1 MADTETTDQLRPA
14 TPTSRETVVSNEVF
28 DNPDL
33 VDAIFQYLGEEFPQL
48 SPRLTLLKEEVRH
61 EFSGIEIYIPRR
73 SSARRKQ
80 LTVEVLSLF
89 NGRNA
94 TEVARK
100 LGIGRA
106 TVYRIIK
113 QEGGKK

>member
-1 MADTETTDQLRPA
+1 MVAD
-14 TPTSRETVVSNEVF
+14 EVL

-33 VDAIFQYLGEEFPQL
+33 VDAIFAFIQAEFPDFAQ
-48 SPRLTLLKEEVRH
+48 RAADLKREVRR
-61 EFSGIEIYIPRR
+61 EFSGSEIYIPRR
-73 SSARRKQ
+73 SEASRKQ
-80 LTVEVLSLF
+80 LAKEVLSAF

-94 TEVARK
+94 AEVARR

-113 QEGGKK
+113 QDGAKK

>member
-1 MADTETTDQLRPA
+1 M
-14 TPTSRETVVSNEVF
+14 SSEVF
-28 DNPDL
+28 DNPKL

-48 SPRLTLLKEEVRH
+48 APRLLLLKEEVLH
-61 EFSGIEIYIPRR
+61 EFSGIEVYIPRR
-73 SSARRKQ
+73 STARRKQ
-80 LTVEVLSLF
+80 LAVDVLSLF

-94 TEVARK
+94 NEIARK

-113 QEGGKK
+113 QEGVKK

>member
-1 MADTETTDQLRPA
+1 MVNDQ
-14 TPTSRETVVSNEVF
+14 PTV
-28 DNPDL
+28 DADL
-33 VDAIFQYLGEEFPQL
+33 VDLVVGYIVAMCPEVAHRADHLKGEI
-48 SPRLTLLKEEVRH
+48 RK

-73 SSARRKQ
+73 SLADRQR
-80 LTVEVLSLF
+80 LTGEVLSLF

-94 TEVARK
+94 SEVARR

-113 QEGGKK
+113 QEGRRK

>member
-1 MADTETTDQLRPA
+1 
-14 TPTSRETVVSNEVF
+14 VVSAEVF

-48 SPRLTLLKEEVRH
+48 APRLLVLKEEVLH
-61 EFSGIEIYIPRR
+61 EFSGIAVYIPRR

-80 LTVEVLSLF
+80 LTVDVLSLF

-94 TEVARK
+94 TEIARK

-113 QEGGKK
+113 QENQKN